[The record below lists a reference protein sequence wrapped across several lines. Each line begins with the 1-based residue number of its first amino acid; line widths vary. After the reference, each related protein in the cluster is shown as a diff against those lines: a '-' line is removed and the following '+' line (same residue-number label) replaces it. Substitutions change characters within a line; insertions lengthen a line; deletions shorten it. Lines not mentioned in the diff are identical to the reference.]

1 MDAKISFLNT
11 QPSTPSPKQQGDA
24 TINTNGNVGLH
35 TLSSTSSGKSKNQT
49 LLQLER
55 LALSRVLTLCH
66 HLHRLNQKFQ
76 MVRKWMRLLVLK
88 QSNAMP
94 QCNNITPLQI
104 STTKE
109 TYSGIRMLTLGF
121 SNRVISPQPQQAK
134 QQLLA
139 PLCRT
144 A

>member
-35 TLSSTSSGKSKNQT
+35 TLSSTSSGNQKIQT
-49 LLQLER
+49 FLQLER
-55 LALSRVLTLCH
+55 LALSRVLTLCRR
-66 HLHRLNQKFQ
+66 LHRLNQKFQ

-88 QSNAMP
+88 QSNVMP
-94 QCNNITPLQI
+94 QCNNITPLQF

-109 TYSGIRMLTLGF
+109 TSSGTQMSTLGF
-121 SNRVISPQPQQAK
+121 SNHVINQQPQQAK
-134 QQLLA
+134 QFHLA
-139 PLCRT
+139 TPCRT
-144 A
+144 T